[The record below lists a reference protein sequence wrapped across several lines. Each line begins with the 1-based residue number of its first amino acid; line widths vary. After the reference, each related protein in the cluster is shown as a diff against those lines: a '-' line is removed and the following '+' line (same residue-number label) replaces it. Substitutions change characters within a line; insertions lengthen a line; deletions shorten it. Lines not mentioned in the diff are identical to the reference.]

1 MKLGPG
7 ESISPPRGV
16 RHSTRNVGSVPSRTL
31 FTFVP
36 GGFER
41 FFVEVAALGEGGAQD
56 MDRVA
61 EIAAAYG
68 MQIAPPEEG

>member
-1 MKLGPG
+1 VKLGPG
-7 ESISPPRGV
+7 ESISLPRES
-16 RHSTRNVGSVPSRTL
+16 RHSTRNVGSAPSRTL

-41 FFVEVAALGEGGAQD
+41 FFVEVAALGEAQNL
-56 MDRVA
+56 DRVA

-68 MQIAPPEEG
+68 MEIAPPEEG